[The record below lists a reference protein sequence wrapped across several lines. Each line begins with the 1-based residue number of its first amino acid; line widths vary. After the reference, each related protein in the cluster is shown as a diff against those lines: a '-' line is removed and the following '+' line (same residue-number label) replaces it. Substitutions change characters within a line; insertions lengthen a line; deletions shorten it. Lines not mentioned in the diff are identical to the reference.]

1 MMTTTNHVD
10 SGTDTAEDQSTFEGG
25 LVVGVDWSESS
36 QVALRWCADL
46 AGRLGVGVT
55 MVHARSPWVG
65 LEMAIPPLDT
75 KVYERAVDRA
85 VKEWAESLDGLAHRE
100 RVVEDDPAH
109 ALLTAS
115 SQLEPTL
122 LVVGAHAGANWA
134 PRMLGS
140 VTSKVL
146 HASSGP
152 VALIP
157 KSALPG
163 QDGPLV
169 VGVDGSD
176 ASLRA
181 LQWAATMALAL
192 GTEVY
197 AVCVFPADVFAEKPR
212 LAAHLGDDPLAD
224 TLQALRGIAADVGA
238 EAGAVIKSDVL
249 IGHSG
254 ERLISAGKDAF
265 ALVVGKSGHN
275 PLGEVVFGSTSHL
288 VATHSDHPV
297 VVVP

>member
-1 MMTTTNHVD
+1 MTTTNHLD
-10 SGTDTAEDQSTFEGG
+10 PGTDTVEDQSTFEGG

-46 AGRLGVGVT
+46 AARIGVGVT
-55 MVHARSPWVG
+55 LVHASSPWVG

-157 KSALPG
+157 MSAQPG
-163 QDGPLV
+163 QGGPLV

-181 LQWAATMALAL
+181 LHWAATMALTL

-224 TLQALRGIAADVGA
+224 TLEALRAIATQLGMETGA
-238 EAGAVIKSDVL
+238 EIKSDVL

-254 ERLISAGKDAF
+254 ERLMSAGKESF
-265 ALVVGKSGHN
+265 ALVLGKSGHN

-288 VATHSDHPV
+288 VATHSDCPV
-297 VVVP
+297 IVVP